1 VANPPEI
8 AVDVTGL
15 VQASCPR
22 SARAPRG
29 GTTPLGG
36 IYLRL
41 PQRTRGIIAGLFVL
55 LMAPIFTVVA
65 RSHLA
70 AATVSQPVSYIAPA
84 SATVL
89 ERSIKPLP
97 VHDPQVG
104 LPDPTATPALPVL
117 SPPPR
122 PPKLPHPA
130 TTPAAALGLPIGPPP
145 APGSIEAIIRDAAS
159 RHGVSPDWMVKI
171 ARCESGLRPHAFNP
185 VGPYYGIFQFL
196 MSTFRAHGGTD
207 IWDPY
212 QQAEITATMLSH
224 GGARAW
230 GCA

>member
-1 VANPPEI
+1 M
-8 AVDVTGL
+8 
-15 VQASCPR
+15 
-22 SARAPRG
+22 
-29 GTTPLGG
+29 
-36 IYLRL
+36 
-41 PQRTRGIIAGLFVL
+41 AGLLVL
-55 LMAPIFTVVA
+55 LLAPIFTVVA

-70 AATVSQPVSYIAPA
+70 AATSTETAYAVPA
-84 SATVL
+84 SAAVVERPTRPLTV
-89 ERSIKPLP
+89 R
-97 VHDPQVG
+97 DPQVG
-104 LPDPTATPALPVL
+104 LPDPTATPVPTRAPVV
-117 SPPPR
+117 R
-122 PPKLPHPA
+122 RHPA
-130 TTPAAALGLPIGPPP
+130 PTPDAALGLPPGPVL
-145 APGSIEAIIRDAAS
+145 APNSVEAIIRAAAA
-159 RHGVSPDWMVKI
+159 RHGVSGDWMVKI

>member
-1 VANPPEI
+1 
-8 AVDVTGL
+8 
-15 VQASCPR
+15 
-22 SARAPRG
+22 
-29 GTTPLGG
+29 
-36 IYLRL
+36 LRL
-41 PQRTRGIIAGLFVL
+41 PQRTRGVIAGLFIL
-55 LMAPIFTVVA
+55 LVAPIFTVVA

-70 AATVSQPVSYIAPA
+70 AATVSEQAVGYILPPPGVTA
-84 SATVL
+84 L
-89 ERSIKPLP
+89 ERPVRPLP

-104 LPDPTATPALPVL
+104 LPDPTAPALPVL

-122 PPKLPHPA
+122 PPKTAAHPA
-130 TTPAAALGLPIGPPP
+130 STPAAALGLPIGPPP
-145 APGSIEAIIRDAAS
+145 APGSVEAIIRAAAL
-159 RHGVSPDWMVKI
+159 RHGVSPEWMVKI

>member
-1 VANPPEI
+1 MA
-8 AVDVTGL
+8 GL
-15 VQASCPR
+15 V
-22 SARAPRG
+22 
-29 GTTPLGG
+29 
-36 IYLRL
+36 
-41 PQRTRGIIAGLFVL
+41 VL
-55 LMAPIFTVVA
+55 LLAPVFAVVA

-70 AATVSQPVSYIAPA
+70 AATVSQPVAYIAPA
-84 SATVL
+84 SATVM
-89 ERSIKPLP
+89 ERSAKPLT
-97 VHDPQVG
+97 VRDPQVG
-104 LPDPTATPALPVL
+104 LPDPTATALPVL
-117 SPPPR
+117 SPPRPAPR
-122 PPKLPHPA
+122 PPRPA
-130 TTPAAALGLPIGPPP
+130 TTPAAALGLPVGPVL
-145 APGSIEAIIRDAAS
+145 ALDSVEGIIRAAAA

-207 IWDPY
+207 IWDPN

>member
-1 VANPPEI
+1 M
-8 AVDVTGL
+8 
-15 VQASCPR
+15 
-22 SARAPRG
+22 
-29 GTTPLGG
+29 
-36 IYLRL
+36 
-41 PQRTRGIIAGLFVL
+41 AGLFVL
-55 LMAPIFTVVA
+55 LLAPIFTIVA

-70 AATVSQPVSYIAPA
+70 AATVTTPAAYAVPVG
-84 SATVL
+84 ATVL
-89 ERSIKPLP
+89 ERSNRPLT
-97 VHDPQVG
+97 VRDPQVG
-104 LPDPTATPALPVL
+104 LPDPTATALPVL

-122 PPKLPHPA
+122 APRPPRPA
-130 TTPAAALGLPIGPPP
+130 TTPAAALGLPAGPVL
-145 APGSIEAIIRDAAS
+145 APDSVEGIIRAAAA

-207 IWDPY
+207 IWDPS

>member
-1 VANPPEI
+1 M
-8 AVDVTGL
+8 
-15 VQASCPR
+15 
-22 SARAPRG
+22 
-29 GTTPLGG
+29 
-36 IYLRL
+36 
-41 PQRTRGIIAGLFVL
+41 AGLIVL
-55 LMAPIFTVVA
+55 LLAPIFTIVA

-70 AATVSQPVSYIAPA
+70 AATSEPVGYLSPA
-84 SATVL
+84 GVTVL
-89 ERSIKPLP
+89 EPSRPLT
-97 VHDPQVG
+97 VRDPQVG
-104 LPDPTATPALPVL
+104 LPDPTATALPVL

-122 PPKLPHPA
+122 APRPPRTA
-130 TTPAAALGLPIGPPP
+130 ATPAAALGLPIGPVL
-145 APGSIEAIIRDAAS
+145 APDSVEGIIRAAAA

-196 MSTFRAHGGTD
+196 MSTFHAHGGTD
-207 IWDPY
+207 IWDPS

>member
-1 VANPPEI
+1 MA
-8 AVDVTGL
+8 GL
-15 VQASCPR
+15 V
-22 SARAPRG
+22 
-29 GTTPLGG
+29 
-36 IYLRL
+36 
-41 PQRTRGIIAGLFVL
+41 VL
-55 LMAPIFTVVA
+55 LLAPIFAIVA

-70 AATVSQPVSYIAPA
+70 AATVSEQVAFVAPL

-89 ERSIKPLP
+89 ERPTRALGI
-97 VHDPQVG
+97 HDPQVG
-104 LPDPTATPALPVL
+104 LPDPTATALPVL
-117 SPPPR
+117 SPPARASR
-122 PPKLPHPA
+122 PHRPA
-130 TTPAAALGLPIGPPP
+130 TTPEAALGIPVGP
-145 APGSIEAIIRDAAS
+145 APIPGSVESIIRAAAG

-207 IWDPY
+207 IWDPV